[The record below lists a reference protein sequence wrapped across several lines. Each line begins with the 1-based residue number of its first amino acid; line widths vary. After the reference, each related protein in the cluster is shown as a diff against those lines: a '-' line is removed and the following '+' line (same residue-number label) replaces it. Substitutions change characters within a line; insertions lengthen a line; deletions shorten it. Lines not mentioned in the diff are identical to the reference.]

1 MLPDGYDSGLFLSPV
16 PVPPG
21 DPDALSQAA
30 ATFTAAH
37 GEIERNRAALASTAG
52 EATGLVWTGRG
63 EVGFLTI
70 AGELM
75 IAYGL
80 TAEALASGATALR
93 TYSAALAAAKRTAIQ
108 ANEAVAAANAAARQL
123 LLAED
128 SARQSQSASDDAGQA
143 AADAEASAAASPH
156 SPTAHAA
163 AVDARTA
170 ANQALAVA
178 NADAA
183 RLSAASANYDADRSR
198 ALALSAQAVAEARQA
213 ADRAAAEFDAA
224 TAGLRRT
231 IAKPAARPHPSGSHG
246 GVLSDIGSFFS
257 HAGHDLANW
266 GEDAVNGLASFGNA
280 AIHDPGGL
288 FSTLGGLGLLLVSGT
303 GEAAGFVLDATGVGA
318 VAGVP
323 LDLVSA
329 AGLTAGT
336 GLTGAGLASIA
347 RDAAGP
353 DRVTVMQASGN
364 PGAGAAAD
372 GDANG
377 GLGEL
382 VRVNAKDPSADALAE
397 RIGGEPSVRFSNGP
411 PNEFDAVSNEYVAQA
426 KPANFTL
433 NQAFRNQAKATF
445 ETALQSGRTPY
456 FQFDGPPG
464 PGVLQTLAR
473 YASRY
478 GIEPVIDL
486 TPLGGS

>member
-1 MLPDGYDSGLFLSPV
+1 VLPDGYDSGLFLSPV
-16 PVPPG
+16 LVPPG
-21 DPDALSQAA
+21 DPDALSRAA
-30 ATFTAAH
+30 ATYTAAH
-37 GEIERNRAALASTAG
+37 GEIERNRGALANTAG
-52 EATGLVWTGRG
+52 EATGLTWTGRG
-63 EVGFLTI
+63 EVGFLTV

-75 IAYGL
+75 TAYGL
-80 TAEALASGATALR
+80 TAGALANGATALR
-93 TYSAALAAAKRTAIQ
+93 TYSTALAAAQRTALQ
-108 ANEAVAAANAAARQL
+108 ANGAVAEANASARQL

-128 SARQSQSASDDAGQA
+128 GAQQSQSQADDADQA
-143 AADAEASAAASPH
+143 ATNAEASAAASPH
-156 SPTAHAA
+156 SPTAAA
-163 AVDARTA
+163 AASDARSA
-170 ANQALAVA
+170 ANEALAAA
-178 NADAA
+178 NAAAA
-183 RLSAASANYDADRSR
+183 RLSVAIANYDADRSR

-213 ADRAAAEFDAA
+213 ADRAAAEFEAA
-224 TAGLRRT
+224 TIGLRRT
-231 IAKPAARPHPSGSHG
+231 IAKPAARPRPSDSHG
-246 GVLSDIGSFFS
+246 GVLSDIGSFFG
-257 HAGHDLANW
+257 HAGHDLENW
-266 GEDAVNGLASFGNA
+266 GDDAVNALASFGNA
-280 AIHDPGGL
+280 AIHDPGGV
-288 FSTLGGLGLLLVSGT
+288 FSTLGGLALLMASGT

-318 VAGVP
+318 IAGVP
-323 LDLVSA
+323 LDVVSA
-329 AGLTAGT
+329 AGLATGA

-364 PGAGAAAD
+364 PGGGAAAG

-382 VRVNAKDPSADALAE
+382 VRVNAKDPAADALAE

-464 PGVLQTLAR
+464 PGVLQTLSR

>member
-16 PVPPG
+16 SVPSG
-21 DPDALSQAA
+21 DPDALSRAA
-30 ATFTAAH
+30 ATFAAAH
-37 GEIERNRAALASTAG
+37 GEIDRNCASLASTAG

-63 EVGFLTI
+63 ELGFLTI

-75 IAYGL
+75 TAYRL
-80 TAEALASGATALR
+80 TAGALANGATALR
-93 TYSAALAAAKRTAIQ
+93 TYSAALAAAQRTAVQ
-108 ANEAVAAANAAARQL
+108 ANEAVAEANASARL
-123 LLAED
+123 LL
-128 SARQSQSASDDAGQA
+128 SAQASVQQSQSASGVADQVAS
-143 AADAEASAAASPH
+143 DAEAAAAASPH
-156 SPTAHAA
+156 SPTAAAA
-163 AVDARTA
+163 AVDARSA
-170 ANQALAVA
+170 ANEALAAA
-178 NADAA
+178 NAAAA

-224 TAGLRRT
+224 TAGLRST
-231 IAKPAARPHPSGSHG
+231 IAKPAPHPHPRSSHPG
-246 GVLSDIGSFFS
+246 ILSDIGSFFG
-257 HAGHDLANW
+257 HAGHDLENW

-280 AIHDPGGL
+280 ALHDPGGV
-288 FSTLGGLGLLLVSGT
+288 FSALGGLALMLASGT

-318 VAGVP
+318 IAGVP
-323 LDLVSA
+323 LDVVSA
-329 AGLTAGT
+329 AGLTAGA
-336 GLTGAGLASIA
+336 GITGAGLASIA

-364 PGAGAAAD
+364 SGGGAAAS

-445 ETALQSGRTPY
+445 QAALQSGRIPY

-464 PGVLQTLAR
+464 PGVLETLSR